1 MLILESVTYRYAG
14 AEHPSL
20 YDMDLR
26 LDDGEVVGV
35 VGASEAGKTTLCLV
49 ASGLAPRAIR
59 GTLTGRLLIDG
70 VDVVGERMHELATRA
85 GVCFQDPGTQLS
97 GVTSTVF
104 EEVAFGPM
112 NLGLSLDEV
121 LSRTKLALVTLGIEH
136 LAERDPARL
145 SGGQLQLVAI
155 GGLLAMRPA
164 HLILDEPTAQLD
176 PAGTLLVADAL
187 AGLAAGGTSILITEQ
202 KTDLLERICDR
213 VVALQQGRL
222 RLSGTAEEV
231 LADPSLEEL
240 GVAAPSAV
248 RLYRLASTAGVDRLR
263 LEGGLK

>member
-1 MLILESVTYRYAG
+1 
-14 AEHPSL
+14 
-20 YDMDLR
+20 
-26 LDDGEVVGV
+26 
-35 VGASEAGKTTLCLV
+35 
-49 ASGLAPRAIR
+49 
-59 GTLTGRLLIDG
+59 
-70 VDVVGERMHELATRA
+70 
-85 GVCFQDPGTQLS
+85 
-97 GVTSTVF
+97 
-104 EEVAFGPM
+104 M
-112 NLGLSLDEV
+112 NLGLPLDEV
-121 LSRTKLALVTLGIEH
+121 LSRTKQALDTLGVEH

-213 VVALQQGRL
+213 VVVLQQGRL
-222 RLSGTAEEV
+222 RLSGSAEGV

-248 RLYRLASTAGVDRLR
+248 QLYRLASSAGVDRLR